1 MSGGMHAMS
10 RSQPFPVKLQ
20 VRAGARD
27 FKRLPRGREELVQ
40 TLFVQLEAT
49 LAKGLPRPT
58 CLALG
63 AESVLQYD
71 LLPLV
76 REGSDLHRFIA
87 SVAGGGD
94 AETVGIV
101 GVLQSHKGRVPAA
114 FAVVFL
120 EESDGRWWHAWKPV
134 FQGQEALLGTQRY
147 ACAEAGD
154 ARPPGLG
161 GWWARARSQD
171 LRLRV
176 DHLGGTIH

>member
-1 MSGGMHAMS
+1 MSADMSAMS
-10 RSQPFPVKLQ
+10 RPQPFPVKLQ

-27 FKRLPRGREELVQ
+27 FQRLPRVQEDLVQ
-40 TLFVQLEAT
+40 TLFLQLEAT
-49 LAKGLPRPT
+49 ISKGMPRPT

-63 AESVLQYD
+63 PESVLQYD

-87 SVAGGGD
+87 SVAGGDGV
-94 AETVGIV
+94 ETVGVV
-101 GVLQSHKGRVPAA
+101 GVLQSSNPQHSGPM
-114 FAVVFL
+114 AVVFL
-120 EESDGRWWHAWKPV
+120 EDSDGRWWHAWKPI
-134 FQGQEALLGTQRY
+134 FQGQETLFGTQRY
-147 ACAEAGD
+147 TSAEAGD
-154 ARPPGLG
+154 PRPPGLG